1 MEIKLGNCSTFSA
14 HLVKPGNTDYRC
26 TQAVIFGGRESRWQG
41 GSSFCNAWLARWRRC
56 DHAKFTIY
64 FQPPHQTSLQSMR
77 LPSLRMLS
85 SHQPPFYSLQREKF
99 QNTFWWLKNT
109 TSPLYHYRNNKGK
122 FIKSSRCRSEQCHY
136 RALSP
141 SLRSVPRNFGCVSKC
156 GKVDTTSRDE
166 TAHSNQSQ
174 SWLKPWGESSLVRKE
189 LVHQQFL
196 V

>member
-41 GSSFCNAWLARWRRC
+41 GSSFCDAWLARWRRC

-64 FQPPHQTSLQSMR
+64 FQPPHQTSLQSMW

-85 SHQPPFYSLQREKF
+85 SHQPPFYSLLREKF

-109 TSPLYHYRNNKGK
+109 TPLLY
-122 FIKSSRCRSEQCHY
+122 
-136 RALSP
+136 
-141 SLRSVPRNFGCVSKC
+141 
-156 GKVDTTSRDE
+156 TTTE
-166 TAHSNQSQ
+166 ITKA
-174 SWLKPWGESSLVRKE
+174 SSLNHHGAGQSSAITGLWAPAWGVCPE
-189 LVHQQFL
+189 ILVVFQNVEKLTQPAEKRPL
-196 V
+196 IQTKAKAD